1 MSAWRAA
8 SVVSVGAIIV
18 CLAAGLL
25 LGGDPLMPVGI
36 AVAAVSAAW
45 LVAGE
50 RAVPAEGDFSH
61 RQPAISVAAR
71 SPRTCGAMST
81 LGVPLAAPL
90 GHLVDLGLLGADD
103 LLRE

>member
-50 RAVPAEGDFSH
+50 RAVPA
-61 RQPAISVAAR
+61 
-71 SPRTCGAMST
+71 
-81 LGVPLAAPL
+81 
-90 GHLVDLGLLGADD
+90 
-103 LLRE
+103 